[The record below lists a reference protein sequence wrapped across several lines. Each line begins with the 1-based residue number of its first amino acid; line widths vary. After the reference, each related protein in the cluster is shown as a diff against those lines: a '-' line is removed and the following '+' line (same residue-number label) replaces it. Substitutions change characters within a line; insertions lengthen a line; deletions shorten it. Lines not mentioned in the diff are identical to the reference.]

1 MAPRSLWNGAIRFGL
16 VTVPV
21 KLFSAVEPKQIR
33 FREVHLEDAAPIEHR
48 RLCSKEEVE
57 VPWDEVVRGYELES
71 GKYVVFDKEEL
82 KAVES
87 LGGKTIEVSDFV
99 PGEQIDPVFYDKP
112 YYIGPGKGAAEAY
125 ELLRR
130 ALERTGRVGIGTFV
144 LRTKQQLVALHPADG
159 VLRLETMRFHDEVV
173 EPDEIDLP
181 RPETAVSKREAE
193 MGETLVESLVDEWR
207 PEDYEDTY
215 RERVL
220 EIVKAKAAGETIEP
234 PPPEP
239 QAAPDLL
246 GALEASIADAKKR
259 GGGKRAGAKSGGAK
273 KREKAK
279 A

>member
-33 FREVHLEDAAPIEHR
+33 FREVHLDDAAPIEHR
-48 RLCSKEEVE
+48 RLCSKEEIQ

-71 GKYVVFDKEEL
+71 GKYVVFDKDEL

-112 YYIGPGKGAAEAY
+112 YYLGPGKGAAEAY

-130 ALERTGRVGIGTFV
+130 ALEQTGRVGIGTFV
-144 LRTKQQLVALHPADG
+144 LRTKQQLVALHPTDG

-173 EPDEIDLP
+173 DPDEVDLP
-181 RPETAVSKREAE
+181 QPETAVSKREAE

-207 PEDYEDTY
+207 PEEYEDTY

-220 EIVKAKAAGETIEP
+220 EIVKAKAAGQEIEK

-239 QAAPDLL
+239 EPTPDLL

-259 GGGKRAGAKSGGAK
+259 GAGKGARAKSGGGK